1 MADKGEHT
9 LGQPDKTEWQL
20 MLHNRAAKELT
31 HISCTFGMMPTAF
44 GPVLPANDLRLQ
56 KKGPPRPSGNLQH
69 PQACTIPSTT
79 ALQQHAEVLSARKS
93 AFVRAS
99 VSLV

>member
-1 MADKGEHT
+1 MAANA
-9 LGQPDKTEWQL
+9 P
-20 MLHNRAAKELT
+20 NRAAKEFT

-79 ALQQHAEVLSARKS
+79 ALQQHAEEKRLQGIR
-93 AFVRAS
+93 FTC
-99 VSLV
+99 LTPFQDGCEL